1 MPANVLLD
9 PEGVPKVADFVRTT
23 HRQQR
28 TYPFRGGDRN
38 AHRGDLNW
46 SVPIPGD
53 TLAKGEHTLEVR
65 LIDADNAEGTDRITF
80 ACDLSGGYNPYSMVE
95 PIVRETKFC

>member
-1 MPANVLLD
+1 
-9 PEGVPKVADFVRTT
+9 
-23 HRQQR
+23 
-28 TYPFRGGDRN
+28 
-38 AHRGDLNW
+38 
-46 SVPIPGD
+46 
-53 TLAKGEHTLEVR
+53 LAKGKHTLAVR